1 MYQYAPYVDKALV
14 KHYVAKLQIPGL
26 SVPRLYAVVAPSKA
40 SKFSRPGFNRIV
52 NRNNAGRRKS
62 DLENQLRAAA
72 KIIVQHSHAVV
83 KLSHWSGMILVG
95 GRNGWKAMKD
105 AGSFLD
111 ETLLH
116 KPHCRFSRTS
126 RPDYVHMRDARAQRI
141 NEDCAMLVLTQLAQR
156 FFQKKYRSPGEV
168 QRLHSSIMRPRA
180 KQSQY
185 HFVPPSILI
194 EEFLTIGTAY
204 SSGLLEDNS
213 TMNQRHNEYRFWSAH
228 GTIIYIE
235 VMCDHVSYTYVS
247 RDFVELDITLPRKYK
262 KCAGLYKPANWQ
274 QMVTIAQTLS
284 RDIAALVRVDLY
296 ASDRDIYFSE
306 FTFTPDGCRR
316 DRSTPAS
323 AKQIVAYAM
332 KSPRESWCLTS
343 RVVECAIGTKPHQHR
358 YQDKAA
364 SVP

>member
-1 MYQYAPYVDKALV
+1 
-14 KHYVAKLQIPGL
+14 
-26 SVPRLYAVVAPSKA
+26 
-40 SKFSRPGFNRIV
+40 
-52 NRNNAGRRKS
+52 
-62 DLENQLRAAA
+62 
-72 KIIVQHSHAVV
+72 
-83 KLSHWSGMILVG
+83 MILVG
-95 GRNGWKAMKD
+95 GRNGWKAMKGV
-105 AGSFLD
+105 GSFLD

-116 KPHCRFSRTS
+116 KPHCRFSVTS
-126 RPDYVHMRDARAQRI
+126 RPDYTHMRDARAQRV
-141 NEDCAMLVLTQLAQR
+141 NEECAMFVLTQLAKQ

-168 QRLHSSIMRPRA
+168 QRRHSSVRPRA

-204 SSGLLEDNS
+204 SSGVLEHNS
-213 TMNQRHNEYRFWSAH
+213 TMNTRPMNQPHNEYRFWSAH
-228 GTIIYIE
+228 GTIIYTE

-247 RDFVELDITLPRKYK
+247 RDFVELNLTYPQEYK
-262 KCAGLYKPANWQ
+262 TCARLYKPANWQ
-274 QMVTIAQTLS
+274 QMVRIAQTLS

-306 FTFTPDGCRR
+306 FTFTPDACAR
-316 DRSTPAS
+316 DHSEPAA

-343 RVVECAIGTKPHQHR
+343 RVVECAIGTKPHR